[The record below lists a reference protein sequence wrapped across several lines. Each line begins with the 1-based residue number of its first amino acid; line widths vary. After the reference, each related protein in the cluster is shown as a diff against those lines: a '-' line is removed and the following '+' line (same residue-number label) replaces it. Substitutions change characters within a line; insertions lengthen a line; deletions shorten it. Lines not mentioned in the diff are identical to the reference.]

1 MKPARMIVVSLLD
14 GKGPTGVEAHFMQ
27 IMDAARTA
35 GMEAVLA
42 APYPCDRL
50 WARAL
55 RRLIPPVRRFSKDH
69 GEVLSL
75 SINSMVLAGK
85 LATLL
90 ARGQGQAPVT
100 LYAQDPVSARVA
112 LRAGRRHGCRVVAV
126 VHYNA
131 SQSDELATRG
141 DARRDGPWGRFLHA
155 AESAALPHVDRLLF
169 VSRFMQRTLTTRL
182 PALCGV
188 PQSVIMNVARQPAP
202 VPHDVPFT
210 GDLIAIGTLE
220 ARKNQAFL
228 LHVLAS
234 AKRQGCRCTLTL
246 VGNGP
251 DEPALRALALQLGVH
266 DQVTFAGFQ
275 PDAARLIPGHRIVV
289 HAALLEN
296 LPVALVEA
304 LAAGRPILA
313 PAVGGIPEVF
323 RDGVEGAY
331 WPLDDSAAAAR
342 LLVHILRN
350 ESTYA
355 RMAHAAQQRYR
366 QAFEADV
373 LLGHWLSAILGA
385 PARAPSAAPPPEPQR
400 QQAATQETP

>member
-1 MKPARMIVVSLLD
+1 MKPVQLIVVSLLD
-14 GKGPTGVEAHFMQ
+14 GKGPTGVEAHFMH
-27 IMDAARTA
+27 IIDAARTA
-35 GMEAVLA
+35 GVKAALA

-50 WARAL
+50 WARLL
-55 RRLIPPVRRFSKDH
+55 RRLIPLLRRFSTDH
-69 GEVLSL
+69 AEVLSL
-75 SINSMVLAGK
+75 RINSMVLAGK
-85 LATLL
+85 LAATL
-90 ARGQGQAPVT
+90 AGVQRQTPVT

-131 SQSDELATRG
+131 SQSEELATRG
-141 DARRDGPWGRFLHA
+141 DARRDGPWSRFLHA
-155 AESAALPHVDRLLF
+155 AEAAALPRVDRLLF
-169 VSRFMQRTLTTRL
+169 VSRFMQRTLAERL
-182 PALCGV
+182 PALGAV
-188 PQSVIMNVARQPAP
+188 PQAVIMNVARQQ
-202 VPHDVPFT
+202 VSRLKTMPFT

-251 DEPALRALALQLGVH
+251 DEPMLRVLAVQLGVH

-275 PDAARLIPGHRIVV
+275 PGAAGLIDGHRIVV

-323 RDGVEGAY
+323 SDGVEGAY
-331 WPLDDSAAAAR
+331 WPLDDSTAAAR
-342 LLVHILRN
+342 LLVNLLGDAT
-350 ESTYA
+350 TYA
-355 RMAHAAQQRYR
+355 CMAHAAQRRYR
-366 QAFEADV
+366 QAFQADV
-373 LLGHWLSAILGA
+373 LLGQWLTAILGA
-385 PARAPSAAPPPEPQR
+385 PAQATPAALCPEQQR
-400 QQAATQETP
+400 QQAATQGTP